1 MQIVQSC
8 LQDSTICLIRKG
20 IFMVLENLSVR
31 HKAFG
36 IGTVVATQGKY
47 MTVRFGCGDK
57 SFVYPDSFERFLTL
71 SDGTVSE
78 EILADLQVSR
88 DVKQQIINKKHEENL
103 RSMTHG
109 IVIPGK
115 EIVDGEEEEKEE
127 KTSAEEI

>member
-1 MQIVQSC
+1 
-8 LQDSTICLIRKG
+8 
-20 IFMVLENLSVR
+20 MVLENLSVC

-36 IGTVVATQGKY
+36 VGTVISTQGKY

-57 SFVYPDSFERFLTL
+57 SFVYPDSFGKFLTL

-78 EILADLQVSR
+78 EILADLQISR
-88 DVKQQIINKKHEENL
+88 DAKQKIINKKNEENL

-115 EIVDGEEEEKEE
+115 EMIDGEEEEKED
-127 KTSAEEI
+127 KSSSEEI

>member
-1 MQIVQSC
+1 
-8 LQDSTICLIRKG
+8 
-20 IFMVLENLSVR
+20 MVLENLSVC

-36 IGTVVATQGKY
+36 LGTVVATQGKY

-57 SFVYPDSFERFLTL
+57 SFVYPDSFEKFLTL
-71 SDGTVSE
+71 SDGTVSD

-88 DVKQQIINKKHEENL
+88 AAKQQIINKKHEENL

-115 EIVDGEEEEKEE
+115 EMTDSEEEKDDDKHSSED
-127 KTSAEEI
+127 I